1 MPEEVIPP
9 EEPPGIA
16 VVGSSPREPVRPRGR
31 KRRRARLRGTPRGT
45 ATVAP
50 GSAAGASAAAASGAA
65 SVWVTASGAPSE
77 LRGSPSPESDATS
90 NTTTAPPTGAGPAG
104 RAAAGAAGEAGAADE
119 ADEADEDRSWWT
131 PPRRGRGAYRPGT
144 VPTWLAIG
152 LAALAVTASVLAIIF
167 GLAWSNLDS
176 TAGQATDAKNVASEF
191 LTKFTNFQPS
201 NIDADFSA
209 LQNLATG
216 NFARQA
222 TQYFGSSSLRQR
234 LAQAQAQSQ
243 GQIRNIYVEKLAG
256 GKAQVY
262 AVVDQTYT
270 NSQIRQSGGSPV
282 PDTLRLQIN
291 LTQVSGTWKI
301 SDVTVLSGPPSA
313 TPSAG
318 Q

>member
-1 MPEEVIPP
+1 VW
-9 EEPPGIA
+9 
-16 VVGSSPREPVRPRGR
+16 GS
-31 KRRRARLRGTPRGT
+31 LT
-45 ATVAP
+45 
-50 GSAAGASAAAASGAA
+50 
-65 SVWVTASGAPSE
+65 
-77 LRGSPSPESDATS
+77 PESGATS
-90 NTTTAPPTGAGPAG
+90 NTTTAPATDTAPAG
-104 RAAAGAAGEAGAADE
+104 AAGAAGPAGPTATGE
-119 ADEADEDRSWWT
+119 ADDADEDRSWWT
-131 PPRRGRGAYRPGT
+131 PPQRGRGAYRPGT

-152 LAALAVTASVLAIIF
+152 LGALALTASVLAIIF

-270 NSQIRQSGGSPV
+270 NAQIRQSGGSPV

-301 SDVTVLSGPPSA
+301 SDVTVLSGPSST